1 MLCWLGAQSTGR
13 QRAILVVACV
23 VLYLLWPLPAPLTN
37 VDEARYSEASREML
51 ESGNFILPHHNYE
64 PRYQKPVM
72 IYWLQAGSM
81 ALLGPTP
88 TAARLPSAVA
98 GIALVLLVH
107 WFLLRWLPL
116 LGGDEKQRRGI
127 AFLGSCALMTMP
139 LLSIWTRVAT
149 TDVVLTLFTTGSLL
163 ALMHAQLLP
172 VEQARG
178 ARRAYIIAS
187 GCAALA
193 FLTKGPVGVAIPV
206 GAWLAFVL
214 LQRSLWA
221 ECRRIPWVWV
231 MLTFVAIAAPW
242 YVATYIVDGPNFMK
256 QFFFTENVDR
266 FTGKDAAAVPVPRVG
281 LLLSYV
287 PICYLFVF
295 PWSVFLVRDLR
306 RPLGGSELLS
316 RDAVAVLLRR
326 FCWVWMAVVIVIF
339 SLSRNQSP
347 NYVQSIVA
355 AAAIVLSLHLLGRL
369 SGDDAGGVRISWGE
383 IVGLGI
389 GMAIWVGL
397 VAWVVSVGS
406 VQRPL
411 VFPPLMGLPNSQPF
425 PVPLAGALM
434 FASIVLGAMLLTVF
448 STPRVPGREA
458 NAFLLTT
465 GVWLAFTAVFV
476 MGFSPMLSNSA
487 HALSVEAGASLRD
500 FPHDTPIWVYT
511 EKRQD
516 VLVFYAQRRL
526 ELLSREKTR
535 LSEELRRTPPPDS
548 GLIIVTDDRG
558 VEEARSVADVEVLR
572 RFGATSLL
580 RVRTRA
586 MVAVAD
592 RGQQPRE

>member
-1 MLCWLGAQSTGR
+1 MLCWLGAQSTNR

-23 VLYLLWPLPAPLTN
+23 ALSMLWPLPAPMTN

-64 PRYQKPVM
+64 PRYQKPIM

-107 WFLLRWLPL
+107 SFLLRWLPV

-149 TDVVLTLFTTGSLL
+149 TDVALTLFTTGSAL
-163 ALMHAQLLP
+163 ALLHALLLEDDNDRRS
-172 VEQARG
+172 VRQA
-178 ARRAYIIAS
+178 YVIAS

-193 FLTKGPVGVAIPV
+193 FLTKGPVGVAIPA
-206 GAWLAFVL
+206 GAWLVFAL
-214 LQRSLWA
+214 LQRRLLA

-231 MLTFVAIAAPW
+231 VLAFIVIAAPW

-266 FTGKDAAAVPVPRVG
+266 FTGRDAAAVPVPRVG
-281 LLLSYV
+281 LILSYL

-306 RPLGGSELLS
+306 RPLGGGEQL
-316 RDAVAVLLRR
+316 RGDAGAVLLRR
-326 FCWVWMAVVIVIF
+326 FCWVWIAVVIVIF

-369 SGDDAGGVRISWGE
+369 RPDDAGAVRASWGE
-383 IVGLGI
+383 IVGLGL
-389 GMAIWVGL
+389 GVAIWVGL
-397 VAWVVSVGS
+397 VARVVSVGS

-411 VFPPLMGLPNSQPF
+411 VFPPLMGLPNSQQF
-425 PVPLAGALM
+425 PQPLANALM
-434 FASIVLGAMLLTVF
+434 FASILLGAMLMLVFAARRAPGREPNTFVSTAVVWFVF
-448 STPRVPGREA
+448 STV
-458 NAFLLTT
+458 L
-465 GVWLAFTAVFV
+465 V

-487 HALSVEAGASLRD
+487 HALSVEVGASLRD

-526 ELLSREKTR
+526 ELLSREKVR
-535 LSEELRRTPPPDS
+535 LSEELLRMPPPES

-558 VEEARSVADVEVLR
+558 VVEAQSVAEVELLR
-572 RFGATSLL
+572 HFGATSLL
-580 RVRTRA
+580 RVRARA
-586 MVAVAD
+586 MAAAAD
-592 RGQQPRE
+592 R

>member
-23 VLYLLWPLPAPLTN
+23 ALSMLWPLPAPLTN

-88 TAARLPSAVA
+88 TAARLPSALA

-214 LQRSLWA
+214 L
-221 ECRRIPWVWV
+221 
-231 MLTFVAIAAPW
+231 
-242 YVATYIVDGPNFMK
+242 
-256 QFFFTENVDR
+256 
-266 FTGKDAAAVPVPRVG
+266 
-281 LLLSYV
+281 
-287 PICYLFVF
+287 
-295 PWSVFLVRDLR
+295 
-306 RPLGGSELLS
+306 
-316 RDAVAVLLRR
+316 
-326 FCWVWMAVVIVIF
+326 
-339 SLSRNQSP
+339 
-347 NYVQSIVA
+347 
-355 AAAIVLSLHLLGRL
+355 
-369 SGDDAGGVRISWGE
+369 
-383 IVGLGI
+383 
-389 GMAIWVGL
+389 
-397 VAWVVSVGS
+397 
-406 VQRPL
+406 
-411 VFPPLMGLPNSQPF
+411 
-425 PVPLAGALM
+425 
-434 FASIVLGAMLLTVF
+434 
-448 STPRVPGREA
+448 
-458 NAFLLTT
+458 
-465 GVWLAFTAVFV
+465 
-476 MGFSPMLSNSA
+476 
-487 HALSVEAGASLRD
+487 
-500 FPHDTPIWVYT
+500 
-511 EKRQD
+511 
-516 VLVFYAQRRL
+516 
-526 ELLSREKTR
+526 
-535 LSEELRRTPPPDS
+535 
-548 GLIIVTDDRG
+548 
-558 VEEARSVADVEVLR
+558 
-572 RFGATSLL
+572 
-580 RVRTRA
+580 
-586 MVAVAD
+586 
-592 RGQQPRE
+592 

>member
-1 MLCWLGAQSTGR
+1 MLSWLGAQSTGR

-23 VLYLLWPLPAPLTN
+23 ALSMLWPLPTPLTN

-88 TAARLPSAVA
+88 TAARLPSALA
-98 GIALVLLVH
+98 GIALVVLVH
-107 WFLLRWLPL
+107 SFLLRWLPV

-149 TDVVLTLFTTGSLL
+149 TDVVLTLFTTGSAL
-163 ALMHAQLLP
+163 ALLHALLLEN
-172 VEQARG
+172 EQD
-178 ARRAYIIAS
+178 RRSVRQAYIIAS

-193 FLTKGPVGVAIPV
+193 FLTKGPVGVAIPA
-206 GAWLAFVL
+206 GAWLVFVL
-214 LQRSLWA
+214 LQRRLLA
-221 ECRRIPWVWV
+221 ECRRIPWIWAVLV
-231 MLTFVAIAAPW
+231 FVVIAAPW

-281 LLLSYV
+281 LLLSYLPV
-287 PICYLFVF
+287 CYLFVF

-306 RPLGGSELLS
+306 RPLGGSEQL
-316 RDAVAVLLRR
+316 RGDGVAVLLRR
-326 FCWVWMAVVIVIF
+326 FCWAWIAVVIVIF

-347 NYVQSIVA
+347 NYVQSVVA

-369 SGDDAGGVRISWGE
+369 RPDDEGAIRTSWGE
-383 IVGLGI
+383 IVGLGVGI
-389 GMAIWVGL
+389 AIWVGL
-397 VAWVVSVGS
+397 VARVVSVGS

-425 PVPLAGALM
+425 PQPLASGLM
-434 FASIVLGAMLLTVF
+434 FASILLGVVLMVVF
-448 STPRVPGREA
+448 AVRRAPGREA
-458 NAFLLTT
+458 NAFVWTAV
-465 GVWLAFTAVFV
+465 VWLVFSAVFV
-476 MGFSPMLSNSA
+476 MGFSPMLGRSA
-487 HALSVEAGASLRD
+487 HGLSVEVGVALRD
-500 FPHDTPIWVYT
+500 FPRDTPIWVYT

-526 ELLSREKTR
+526 ELRAQEDVK
-535 LSEELRRTPPPDS
+535 LSEELLRTPPPDS

-558 VEEARSVADVEVLR
+558 VAEARAVADVELLR
-572 RFGATSLL
+572 RFDGTSLL
-580 RVRTRA
+580 RVRGRGTRA
-586 MVAVAD
+586 PAD
-592 RGQQPRE
+592 G